1 MANLRRLERANE
13 LLREIIGDFL
23 VHRLRDPRL
32 QFVTVTEV
40 QLSPDFQHGKVYF
53 TVLGGE
59 QREQEALAALQSA
72 EPLIREEINR
82 NVHWRFIPRLTFI
95 VDKRIEKAMSVL
107 ALLDQIAQSQSVQAA
122 EVTSPEKS
130 TKKRTRRA
138 SKSRS

>member
-122 EVTSPEKS
+122 ERASPEKS
-130 TKKRTRRA
+130 TKKRTRRT